1 MSSTTRQVVKGG
13 RARRLV
19 TSESVTEGHP
29 DKMCDQVADAILDSI
44 IAEDHDA
51 RVACEVA
58 VTTGLVVV
66 IGEITSSCYVDIPSI
81 VRNTVRDIRMVE

>member
-1 MSSTTRQVVKGG
+1 
-13 RARRLV
+13 
-19 TSESVTEGHP
+19 
-29 DKMCDQVADAILDSI
+29 MCDQVADAILDSI

-81 VRNTVRDIRMVE
+81 VRDAVRDIGYTRAEYGFDADTCGVITSVHEQSPDMALQAP